1 MITIRWGI
9 FILLG
14 IAIGSPAFG
23 QSTYDTLPNSPAHY
37 KARMDRFN
45 KEPVVTGKILFLG
58 NGLIESGNWRRL
70 LKDST
75 IINRGISGDN
85 TFGVLQRTE
94 DVTRRKPLKIFLLIG
109 VDDLSK
115 NIPTA
120 TVLENIF
127 SIVSK
132 IRSGTPKS
140 QIFVQS
146 LLPVNTTLK
155 DFPAAYA
162 KQETILELNGLLKKY
177 SVALKFTYVD
187 IHDQFLNKQNMLD
200 NRFTPD
206 GLHLNAAGYVHWV
219 DFLKK
224 NKFL

>member
-1 MITIRWGI
+1 MTVRKGI

-14 IAIGSPAFG
+14 MVIGLPGFG
-23 QSTYDTLPNSPAHY
+23 QSVYDTLPISPAHY
-37 KARMDRFN
+37 KVRMDRFN
-45 KEPVVTGKILFLG
+45 KEPVVTGKILLLG

-94 DVTRRKPLKIFLLIG
+94 DVIRHKPSKIFLLIG
-109 VDDLSK
+109 VEDLSK

-127 SIVSK
+127 AIVSK
-132 IRSGTPKS
+132 IRNGSPKS

-162 KQETILELNGLLKKY
+162 KQEAILELNGLLKKY

-200 NRFTPD
+200 NRFTLD

-224 NKFL
+224 NKIL